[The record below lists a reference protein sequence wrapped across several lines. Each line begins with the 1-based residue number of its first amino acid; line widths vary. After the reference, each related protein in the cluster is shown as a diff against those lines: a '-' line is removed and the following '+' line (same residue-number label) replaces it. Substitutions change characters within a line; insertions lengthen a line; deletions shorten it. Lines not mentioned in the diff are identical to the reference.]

1 MASSFTL
8 NDLLLI
14 YTRDFLPLKA
24 PTTQAQQRH
33 LYQRLRADLG
43 DMPLPALTPLRLRQW
58 RDSLRK
64 NYQPGTVRC
73 YLNALAAVLT
83 VAVNEL
89 ELLEVSP
96 LRKVRRPPN
105 PPGKVRFL
113 SQDEQV
119 RLLSACL
126 RMRAPALY
134 PCVVLA
140 LYTGCRKTEIRCLRW
155 EEVDLEGRCL
165 RLLATKNGST
175 RVVPLVGEALTV
187 LRQQY
192 ATRRLNVP
200 WVFPRSDGKGAVDID
215 GSWRRMM
222 QKVQLPNFR
231 FHDLRHTAA
240 SYLAMSGATLA
251 EIAEVLGHRSL
262 QVTKRYSHFLDSHTA
277 GVVERMAAQ
286 FLTPPPVK

>member
-1 MASSFTL
+1 MVSSYTI
-8 NDLLLI
+8 NDLLTI
-14 YTRDFLPLKA
+14 YARDFLPMKA
-24 PTTQAQQRH
+24 PTTQTQQRH
-33 LYQRLRADLG
+33 LYHRLRADLG
-43 DMPLPALTPLRLRQW
+43 DIPVAALTPLRLRQW

-73 YLNALAAVLT
+73 YLNALGAILT
-83 VAVNEL
+83 VAVQEL
-89 ELLEVSP
+89 EWIDAHP
-96 LRKVRRPPN
+96 LRKVRRPNN
-105 PPGKVRFL
+105 PPGRVRFL
-113 SQDEQV
+113 SKEEQGQ
-119 RLLSACL
+119 LLTACL

-134 PCVVLA
+134 PVVVLA

-155 EEVDLEGRCL
+155 EEVDLEGQCL
-165 RLLATKNGST
+165 RLLTTKNGST
-175 RVVPLVGEALTV
+175 RVVPLVGDALTV

-192 ATRRLNVP
+192 ETRRLNIP
-200 WVFPRSDGKGAVDID
+200 WVFPRSDGKAAVDID

-222 QKVQLPNFR
+222 QQLKLPNFR

-277 GVVERMAAQ
+277 GVVERMARQ
-286 FLTPPPVK
+286 FLQEKPDA